1 MVYYANFCF
10 CAVKKRIRLSQISQ
24 IIAAFAKN
32 TVPSPHFYDS
42 FTNFATHF
50 SHLMTTYDEIRQTVA
65 PELERL
71 NARIH
76 SRLTSGNALMDTIVG
91 SQLRTRGKQIR
102 PLVVVLCARM
112 FGEVTDRVLA
122 AGASVELLH
131 NASLI
136 HDDVVDESKLRRG
149 SPTLNAVWDN
159 HIAVLVGDFYTSSSL
174 REAVETGD
182 MRIIETISS
191 LGRLL
196 SLGELSQIDTA
207 RTHTLAESDYFSNI
221 DKKTASLFVACAR
234 MGCYAAGAPDHAT
247 EALAEFAG
255 LLGLCFQIRDDIFD
269 YYPSDKVGKPTG
281 NDLREGKVTLPLLHV
296 LLNADAPQHDVMLQ
310 LSRCDALSDADI
322 ERLQAYAR
330 DNGGIDYAFA
340 RMAEL
345 RDRAACIL
353 RRLPSSEASEA
364 LLGIFDYIIARDY

>member
-159 HIAVLVGDFYTSSSL
+159 HIAVLVGDFYT
-174 REAVETGD
+174 
-182 MRIIETISS
+182 
-191 LGRLL
+191 L
-196 SLGELSQIDTA
+196 SLIHISE
-207 RTHTLAESDYFSNI
+207 
-221 DKKTASLFVACAR
+221 
-234 MGCYAAGAPDHAT
+234 
-247 EALAEFAG
+247 
-255 LLGLCFQIRDDIFD
+255 
-269 YYPSDKVGKPTG
+269 PT
-281 NDLREGKVTLPLLHV
+281 RP
-296 LLNADAPQHDVMLQ
+296 
-310 LSRCDALSDADI
+310 
-322 ERLQAYAR
+322 Y
-330 DNGGIDYAFA
+330 
-340 RMAEL
+340 
-345 RDRAACIL
+345 
-353 RRLPSSEASEA
+353 
-364 LLGIFDYIIARDY
+364 

>member
-1 MVYYANFCF
+1 MS
-10 CAVKKRIRLSQISQ
+10 K
-24 IIAAFAKN
+24 
-32 TVPSPHFYDS
+32 
-42 FTNFATHF
+42 
-50 SHLMTTYDEIRQTVA
+50 YDEIRHTVA

-71 NARIH
+71 NERIR

-91 SQLRTRGKQIR
+91 GQLRTRGKQIR
-102 PLVVVLCARM
+102 PLIVVLCARM
-112 FGEVTDRVLA
+112 FGAVDDRVLA

-149 SPTLNAVWDN
+149 TATLNAIWDN

-182 MRIIETISS
+182 MRIIRTISD

-207 RTHTLAESDYFSNI
+207 RTHTLTEEAYFNNI

-234 MGCYAAGAPDHAT
+234 MGCYAAGAPVAAT
-247 EALAEFAG
+247 ELLAEYAR
-255 LLGLCFQIRDDIFD
+255 LLGLCFQIRDDVFD
-269 YYPSDKVGKPTG
+269 YFDSDAVGKPTG

-296 LLNADAPQHDVMLQ
+296 LLDPAVDGNDAMLRLLQDERVADEHI
-310 LSRCDALSDADI
+310 S
-322 ERLQAYAR
+322 RLQAHAR
-330 DNGGIDYAFA
+330 DNGGVDYAFDVM
-340 RMAEL
+340 RGL
-345 RDRAACIL
+345 RDRAAAIL
-353 RRLPSSEASEA
+353 AQLPSGPSSTA
-364 LLGIFDYIIARDY
+364 LLDIFDYIIARDH